1 MCWAKLSLF
10 RRKKTTDHENG
21 SQTIL
26 RSLTANVSHIPARVL
41 SELPD
46 QPSRKTRRTICFCA
60 IEPNQKDRQSLYI
73 DGYAQT
79 IVNSIEGAVL
89 PLEALLSNIRE
100 KTQKAVTDV
109 MSRNETTTKNK
120 LTINEKAAIYLYT
133 MAWEDNQIS
142 LYSLLNQTLRA
153 ARNIEQMQ
161 PWFGYLKFFFMA
173 LIKLP
178 SIEETVWR
186 GVRLDLSNDYTGGQE
201 IVWWSVSSCTESIDI
216 LQSDHFLGQDGPRTL
231 FSIECYR
238 GKLITPFSA
247 YPAENEILLLPGTK
261 LQVVS
266 KMALARDLH
275 IIHLKEILLTDSY
288 LEMPMTNQ
296 ELKYERAKNGRK
308 VNAYLQRLI
317 FQSQGG

>member
-10 RRKKTTDHENG
+10 RRKRAANYETD
-21 SQTIL
+21 SKTIL
-26 RSLTANVSHIPARVL
+26 VSMTASVPHISGHVL
-41 SELPD
+41 SELHD
-46 QPSRKTRRTICFCA
+46 QPSRQARRTICFCA

-73 DGYAQT
+73 DGYAQ
-79 IVNSIEGAVL
+79 ISADSIENAIL
-89 PLEALLSNIRE
+89 PLEEILPKIRE
-100 KTQKAVTDV
+100 QTQQAVMDV
-109 MSRNETTTKNK
+109 TNRNEIATKNK

-142 LYSLLNQTLRA
+142 LYSLLNQKLRT
-153 ARNIEQMQ
+153 ARNSEQMQ
-161 PWFGYLKFFFMA
+161 PWLGFFKLFFMA

-186 GVRLDLSNDYTGGQE
+186 GIKLDLSNDYTSGQE
-201 IVWWSVSSCTESIDI
+201 ILWWSVSSCTESIDI

-231 FSIECYR
+231 FSIECFR

-266 KMALARDLH
+266 KMALAQHLH
-275 IIHLKEILLTDSY
+275 IIHLKEILLANPY
-288 LEMPMTNQ
+288 LELPMTNQ
-296 ELKYERAKNGRK
+296 ELKYERTKNGRK
-308 VNAYLQRLI
+308 VNGYFQGLI
-317 FQSQGG
+317 F